1 MQHTAL
7 STAGLAGPSAAS
19 QSIREQVAVETLLRF
34 DPLAVSALERDDLF
48 YHLAKRAV
56 DVILAA
62 VALVL
67 SAPIMGAIAVAI
79 ALDSRGPVIFRQQ
92 RIRGHRRTA
101 GGFAYWQRTEFTCL
115 KFRTMVHHADPA
127 VHRDY
132 IAAQIEAQATGSDE
146 AGAVHKLSHDSRIT
160 RVGQFLRSTSLD
172 ELPQLVNVLRG
183 EMSLVGPRPDLPYA
197 VEMYKAGWY
206 ERLAALPGIT
216 GAWQVGGRSE
226 VSYPG
231 MIRLDIDYVR
241 ERSLRLDL
249 TILLKTVPVVLTR
262 RGAC

>member
-1 MQHTAL
+1 
-7 STAGLAGPSAAS
+7 
-19 QSIREQVAVETLLRF
+19 
-34 DPLAVSALERDDLF
+34 
-48 YHLAKRAV
+48 
-56 DVILAA
+56 
-62 VALVL
+62 
-67 SAPIMGAIAVAI
+67 
-79 ALDSRGPVIFRQQ
+79 
-92 RIRGHRRTA
+92 
-101 GGFAYWQRTEFTCL
+101 
-115 KFRTMVHHADPA
+115 
-127 VHRDY
+127 
-132 IAAQIEAQATGSDE
+132 
-146 AGAVHKLSHDSRIT
+146 
-160 RVGQFLRSTSLD
+160 
-172 ELPQLVNVLRG
+172 
-183 EMSLVGPRPDLPYA
+183 MSLVGPRPDVPYA